1 MRSVSGINNSV
12 TAAYAAYDPL
22 SNKQLIASIRK
33 TNPSAKKKKKH
44 RTREMMEITKADMK
58 YLKAMFEK
66 YEREKGNPGIA
77 KSGASDVLTDMTYSA
92 LASETMATE
101 SFSGFSVDVNV

>member
-33 TNPSAKKKKKH
+33 PNPSAKKK
-44 RTREMMEITKADMK
+44 EKAELQFQADLCTCYTGK
-58 YLKAMFEK
+58 DCL
-66 YEREKGNPGIA
+66 RCI
-77 KSGASDVLTDMTYSA
+77 SCLCQHA
-92 LASETMATE
+92 L
-101 SFSGFSVDVNV
+101 